1 MDNAEHTQRLTF
13 CFSYPAH
20 NRVSHTSNERI
31 VQHCWKNIQLEYS
44 KCSNGLKK
52 INQISSFFF
61 LFLLKLS
68 NLSMTW
74 VMCLCQILRLKP
86 KSSSCTIQLE
96 IQQRSIGWMDKLLL
110 AIYQL
115 QRTTPIDNIV
125 IFIIMPI
132 CKLNK

>member
-44 KCSNGLKK
+44 KCSNGLKR

-61 LFLLKLS
+61 SFFVKAIQS
-68 NLSMTW
+68 EHDVGDVFVPNLETKTK
-74 VMCLCQILRLKP
+74 IK
-86 KSSSCTIQLE
+86 QLYYIAGDTAE
-96 IQQRSIGWMDKLLL
+96 KYWLDG
-110 AIYQL
+110 
-115 QRTTPIDNIV
+115 
-125 IFIIMPI
+125 
-132 CKLNK
+132 